1 MDQPAGGGR
10 PRPWVSS
17 PSYEAAVQALVNAR
31 KVAGLSQRELSERV
45 GKPRSFISK
54 IESRERRVDIV
65 EFIAIAKGMNMDPA
79 SLLTEI
85 QGALSDPIQF

>member
-1 MDQPAGGGR
+1 MDQQKGGGR

-17 PSYEAAVQALVNAR
+17 PSYEAAVEALVRAR
-31 KVAGLSQRELSERV
+31 KAVGLSQRDLSERV

-65 EFIAIAKGMNMDPA
+65 EFIAIARGMGVDPTK
-79 SLLTEI
+79 LLTEV
-85 QGALSDPIQF
+85 QDALSDPIQF